1 MNIRTVYVF
10 VDVLDTF
17 DAARG
22 LHIEVTPVLTEQ
34 IRVVGYNPAAVYVI
48 VELIVA
54 LDGYKLWSVL
64 RSLVLWIAISLH
76 LGLLAIRKWKAFTT
90 FASRLRVG
98 MHAWALRV

>member
-22 LHIEVTPVLTEQ
+22 LHIEVTPVFTEQ
-34 IRVVGYNPAAVYVI
+34 IRVVGYNPAAVNVI
-48 VELIVA
+48 VNLIVP
-54 LDGYKLWSVL
+54 LDGYKLWAVL
-64 RSLVLWIAISLH
+64 RSLVLRVAISLD
-76 LGLLAIRKWKAFTT
+76 LCLLAIWKWKAFTT
-90 FASRLRVG
+90 FAPRLRVG

>member
-22 LHIEVTPVLTEQ
+22 LHIEVTPVFTEQ
-34 IRVVGYNPAAVYVI
+34 IRVVGYNPAAVNVI
-48 VELIVA
+48 VKLIVP
-54 LDGYKLWSVL
+54 LDGYKLWAVL

-76 LGLLAIRKWKAFTT
+76 LSLLEIRKWKAFTT

-98 MHAWALRV
+98 MHARALRV

>member
-1 MNIRTVYVF
+1 MEYTNIRTVYVF

-34 IRVVGYNPAAVYVI
+34 IRVVGYNPAAVNVI
-48 VELIVA
+48 VKLIVP
-54 LDGYKLWSVL
+54 LDGYKLWAVL

-76 LGLLAIRKWKAFTT
+76 LGLLAIWKWKAFTT
-90 FASRLRVG
+90 LAS
-98 MHAWALRV
+98 